1 MMPVQDAPVVT
12 PSYPLVVISAQSE
25 QAAASHDDHT
35 NTPEQEAAS
44 AVIASEL
51 LERVA
56 AQAQPQHS
64 TFKLGTVSHFFFSH
78 MNVRNDDKE
87 NDVSDLLPLVASK
100 GLLQNLIGYDEVID
114 GLPTGRVGVI
124 GGRRRLKC
132 LGILTGLAEVTDEYA
147 EPFFGLFPED
157 YSVPYLLVSEAE
169 AVAISLT
176 ENSGRKDMT
185 APQTARAMLAMFA
198 AGAAVEELAAGFGIE
213 SKLVRKYLKLAN
225 LAPSLFDLWSKGTL
239 KFEQVRALCLTDDHS
254 RQVSVMET
262 LGNYASEWQIRE
274 LMTEDK
280 LKPSHPLVKYVT
292 LKSYTDAG
300 GVVEADLF
308 STDDTVYL
316 TDVPLLHKLAS
327 EKLAKK
333 AGRVGKEG
341 HAWVDVRV
349 TFTDADKSDF
359 AAVRTVSV
367 KPTPEQ
373 EKELNDIDAALA
385 EQEAKLDAAYEAS
398 GNGDDGDDEEG
409 DDEEGDDDGDGES
422 EGDNETTQLE
432 TSIHALEQR
441 KAEIR
446 RSLRAPLQ
454 TDTAMA
460 GAVVTIDNN
469 GQAKV
474 VPGLIRSQDKSNMEK
489 LETPAENE
497 KPVAAKAD
505 HSDRLT
511 GVLTSQRTVALQ
523 AELMKRP
530 DVALVVATHALVATV
545 LLERT
550 ARDHASDA
558 CKISLTQPR
567 LADEVAESKAGLEV
581 VARKAELVAML
592 PETTGEGELLVWM
605 LKQPQNV
612 VLDLLAFC
620 TAMACDLT
628 LQRDDGKSADTD
640 YKLMAHAVG
649 LDMRNWW
656 AADSASYFAHVSK
669 SRMMQVVKDAVSIE
683 KSVPLEKMKKGE
695 AAVAAT
701 LAVASTNWL
710 PSLLCVD

>member
-1 MMPVQDAPVVT
+1 MMPVQEAPVVS
-12 PSYPLVVISAQSE
+12 PSYPLVVIPVQSD
-25 QAAASHDDHT
+25 QAAASHEDGT
-35 NTPEQEAAS
+35 SSPAQEAAS
-44 AVIASEL
+44 AVIASQL

-56 AQAQPQHS
+56 AQPQPQHS
-64 TFKLGTVSHFFFSH
+64 TFKLGTVAHFFFSH
-78 MNVRNDDKE
+78 MNVRDDDAE

-114 GLPTGRVGVI
+114 GAPTGRVGVI

-169 AVAISLT
+169 AIAISMA
-176 ENSGRKDMT
+176 ENCGRKDMT
-185 APQTARAMLAMFA
+185 APQIARGMLAMFA

-213 SKLVRKYLKLAN
+213 TKLVRQYLKLAN
-225 LAPSLFDLWSKGTL
+225 LAPSLFDQWRKAKL
-239 KFEQVRALCLTDDHS
+239 KFEQVRALCLTDDHA
-254 RQVSVMET
+254 RQLSVMET
-262 LGNYASEWQIRE
+262 LGNYASEWQIRN
-274 LMTEDK
+274 LLTEDK

-300 GVVEADLF
+300 GVVESDLF

-341 HAWVDVRV
+341 HAWIDVRV
-349 TFTDADKSDF
+349 NFTDADKSDF
-359 AAVRTVSV
+359 AAVRTVSI

-373 EKELNDIDAALA
+373 EKELNDIDAALT

-398 GNGDDGDDEEG
+398 GNGDGDEEDDEGDEG
-409 DDEEGDDDGDGES
+409 DEEA
-422 EGDNETTQLE
+422 EGGNEIKQLE
-432 TSIHALEQR
+432 SSIKSLEER

-446 RSLRAPLQ
+446 RSLRAPLE
-454 TDTAMA
+454 TDAALA
-460 GAVVTIDNN
+460 GAVVTIDSH

-474 VPGLIRSQDKSNMEK
+474 VPGLIRSQDKSKMEQ
-489 LETPAENE
+489 LEAPAETD
-497 KPVAAKAD
+497 KPVAAKPD

-523 AELMKRP
+523 SELMKRP
-530 DVALVVATHALVATV
+530 DVALVVATHALVAKV

-550 ARDHASDA
+550 QRYHASDA

-581 VARKAELVAML
+581 AARKTELVAML
-592 PETTGEGELLVWM
+592 PETSGEGELLVWM
-605 LKQPQNV
+605 LKQPQQV
-612 VLDLLAFC
+612 VLELLAFC

-628 LQRDDGKSADTD
+628 LQRDDGKTDDTD
-640 YKLMAHAVG
+640 YKVLAKAVD

-656 AADSASYFAHVSK
+656 VADSASYFGHVSK
-669 SRMMQVVKDAVSIE
+669 NRMMQVVQDAVSVE

-695 AAVAAT
+695 AAEAAT
-701 LAVASTNWL
+701 LAVASTGWL
-710 PSLLCVD
+710 PSLLRV

>member
-1 MMPVQDAPVVT
+1 MMPVQEAPVVS
-12 PSYPLVVISAQSE
+12 PSYPLVVIPVQSD
-25 QAAASHDDHT
+25 QAAASQEDGT
-35 NTPEQEAAS
+35 SSPAQEAAS

-56 AQAQPQHS
+56 AQPQPQPQHS
-64 TFKLGTVSHFFFSH
+64 TFKLGTVAHFFFSH
-78 MNVRNDDKE
+78 MNVRDDDEE

-114 GLPTGRVGVI
+114 GKPTGRVGVI

-147 EPFFGLFPED
+147 EPYFGLFPED

-169 AVAISLT
+169 AVAISLA

-185 APQTARAMLAMFA
+185 APQIARAMLAMFA
-198 AGAAVEELAAGFGIE
+198 AGAPVEELAAGFGIE
-213 SKLVRKYLKLAN
+213 TKLVRQYLKLAN
-225 LAPSLFDLWSKGTL
+225 LAPSLFDQWRKGKL
-239 KFEQVRALCLTDDHS
+239 KFEQVRALCLTDDHA
-254 RQVSVMET
+254 RQISVMET
-262 LGNYASEWQIRE
+262 LGSYASEWQIRN
-274 LMTEDK
+274 LLTENK

-359 AAVRTVSV
+359 AAVRTVSI

-373 EKELNDIDAALA
+373 EKELSDIDAALT

-398 GNGDDGDDEEG
+398 GNGDEGDEGDEEG
-409 DDEEGDDDGDGES
+409 DEEADS
-422 EGDNETTQLE
+422 DNEIKQLE
-432 TSIHALEQR
+432 SSIQALEER

-446 RSLRAPLQ
+446 RTLRAPLE
-454 TDTAMA
+454 TDAALA
-460 GAVVTIDNN
+460 GAVVTIDNH

-474 VPGLIRSQDKSNMEK
+474 VPGLIRSQDKSKMEQ
-489 LETPAENE
+489 LEAPAEND
-497 KPVAAKAD
+497 KPVAAKPD

-530 DVALVVATHALVATV
+530 DVALVVATHALVAKV

-550 ARDHASDA
+550 ERYHASDA

-581 VARKAELVAML
+581 EARKAELVAML
-592 PETTGEGELLVWM
+592 PEASGEGELLVWM
-605 LKQPQNV
+605 LKQPQTV

-628 LQRDDGKSADTD
+628 LQRDDGKAADTD
-640 YKLMAHAVG
+640 YKLLAQAVG

-656 AADSASYFAHVSK
+656 VADSASYFGHVSK
-669 SRMMQVVKDAVSIE
+669 SRMMQVVQDAVSVE

-695 AAVAAT
+695 AAEAAT
-701 LAVASTNWL
+701 LAVASTGWL
-710 PSLLCVD
+710 PSLLRV

>member
-1 MMPVQDAPVVT
+1 MTPVQEAPAVSQ
-12 PSYPLVVISAQSE
+12 SYPLVVIPAQSD
-25 QAAASHDDHT
+25 QAAVHEDGT
-35 NTPEQEAAS
+35 NSPAQEAAS
-44 AVIASEL
+44 AVIASML

-56 AQAQPQHS
+56 AQPNAQPQHS
-64 TFKLGTVSHFFFSH
+64 TFKLGTVAHFFFSH
-78 MNVRNDDKE
+78 MNVRDDDEE

-114 GLPTGRVGVI
+114 GAPTGRVGVI

-132 LGILTGLAEVTDEYA
+132 LGILTGIAEVTDAYA
-147 EPFFGLFPED
+147 EAFFGLFPED

-169 AVAISLT
+169 AVAISLA

-185 APQTARAMLAMFA
+185 APQIARAMLAMFA
-198 AGAAVEELAAGFGIE
+198 AGAAVEELATAFGIE
-213 SKLVRKYLKLAN
+213 TKLVRQYLKLAN
-225 LAPSLFDLWSKGTL
+225 LAPSLFEQWRKAKLN
-239 KFEQVRALCLTDDHS
+239 FQQVRALCLTDDHA
-254 RQVSVMET
+254 RQLSVMET
-262 LGNYASEWQIRE
+262 LGSHASEWQIRN
-274 LMTEDK
+274 LLTEDK
-280 LKPSHPLVKYVT
+280 LNPSHPLVKYVT

-300 GVVEADLF
+300 GMMEADLF
-308 STDDTVYL
+308 STDEDVYL
-316 TDVPLLHKLAS
+316 TDIPLLHKLAS

-359 AAVRTVSV
+359 AAVRMVTV

-373 EKELNDIDAALA
+373 EKELTDIDAALT
-385 EQEAKLDAAYEAS
+385 EQEAKLDAAYEAT
-398 GNGDDGDDEEG
+398 GNGDGDDEEG
-409 DDEEGDDDGDGES
+409 DEES
-422 EGDNETTQLE
+422 EGDNEITQLE
-432 TSIHALEQR
+432 SSIQALEQR

-446 RSLRAPLQ
+446 RSLRAPLE
-454 TDTAMA
+454 TDAALA
-460 GAVVTIDNN
+460 GAVVTIDRN

-474 VPGLIRSQDKSNMEK
+474 VPGLIRPQDKSMMEQ
-489 LETPAENE
+489 LETPAEND
-497 KPVAAKAD
+497 KPVTAKPD

-530 DVALVVATHALVATV
+530 DVALVVATHALVAKV

-550 ARDHASDA
+550 ERYHASDA
-558 CKISLTQPR
+558 CKISLTLPR
-567 LADEVAESKAGLEV
+567 LADEVAASKAGLEV
-581 VARKAELVAML
+581 AARKAELVAML
-592 PETTGEGELLVWM
+592 PETSGEGELLIWM
-605 LKQPQNV
+605 LKQPQTV

-628 LQRDDGKSADTD
+628 LQRDDGKATDTD
-640 YKLMAHAVG
+640 YKLLGQSVG

-656 AADSASYFAHVSK
+656 VADSVSYFGHVSK
-669 SRMMQVVKDAVSIE
+669 NRMMQVVQDAVSVE

-695 AAVAAT
+695 AAEAAT
-701 LAVASTNWL
+701 LAVASTGWL
-710 PSLLCVD
+710 PSLLRAE